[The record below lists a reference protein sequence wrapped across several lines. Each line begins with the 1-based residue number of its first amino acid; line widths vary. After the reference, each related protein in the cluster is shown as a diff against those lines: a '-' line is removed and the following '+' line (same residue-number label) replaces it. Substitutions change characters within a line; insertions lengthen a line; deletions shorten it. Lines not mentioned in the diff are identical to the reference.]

1 MRLPTDTDTT
11 IYILEESIYNLN
23 ELIIKAQEKW
33 GEDVDISKVSVIF
46 EEIQVKC
53 FGYDQYD
60 PADYIKYF
68 ILEKVL

>member
-1 MRLPTDTDTT
+1 MRLPKDTDNK
-11 IYILEESIYNLN
+11 IHIEEYLVQNIND
-23 ELIIKAQEKW
+23 LIIYAQEKW

-68 ILEKVL
+68 ILSKE

>member
-1 MRLPTDTDTT
+1 MRLPKDTDNK
-11 IYILEESIYNLN
+11 IHVEEYLVQNIND
-23 ELIIKAQEKW
+23 LIIYAQEKW
-33 GEDVDISKVSVIF
+33 GEDVDISKVSVTF

-68 ILEKVL
+68 ILSKE

>member
-1 MRLPTDTDTT
+1 MRLPTDTDTK
-11 IYILEESIYNLN
+11 IYIEEYLIQNIN
-23 ELIIKAQEKW
+23 DLIIYAQEKW
-33 GEDVDISKVSVIF
+33 GPEVDISKVSVIF

-68 ILEKVL
+68 ILTKE

>member
-1 MRLPTDTDTT
+1 MRLPKDTDNK
-11 IYILEESIYNLN
+11 IHVEEYLVQNIND
-23 ELIIKAQEKW
+23 LIIYTQEKW
-33 GEDVDISKVSVIF
+33 GEDVDISKVSVTF

-68 ILEKVL
+68 ILSKE

>member
-1 MRLPTDTDTT
+1 MRLPKDTDNK
-11 IYILEESIYNLN
+11 IHIEEYLIQNIN
-23 ELIIKAQEKW
+23 DLIIYAQEKW

-68 ILEKVL
+68 ILSKE

>member
-1 MRLPTDTDTT
+1 MRLPKDTDNK
-11 IYILEESIYNLN
+11 IHIEEYLVQNIND
-23 ELIIKAQEKW
+23 LIIFAQEKW

-68 ILEKVL
+68 ILSKE